1 MRSCQ
6 RGGRAVSIPVN
17 STGRSQSSSVHSQQ
31 GACPS
36 PGSWAPK
43 VAVKVGDE
51 LGEQSWSKWSG
62 WDGFEEE
69 QREEGT

>member
-1 MRSCQ
+1 M
-6 RGGRAVSIPVN
+6 
-17 STGRSQSSSVHSQQ
+17 HSQQ
-31 GACPS
+31 EACPS